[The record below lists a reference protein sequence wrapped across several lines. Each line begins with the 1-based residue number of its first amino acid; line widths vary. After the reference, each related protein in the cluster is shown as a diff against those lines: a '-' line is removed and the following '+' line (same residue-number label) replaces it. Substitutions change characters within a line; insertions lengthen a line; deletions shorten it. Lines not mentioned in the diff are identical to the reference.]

1 MIRRTR
7 AGDIVTNRLLH
18 STAAWVHFPI
28 GTPMERITLV
38 GSPAIS
44 EDERQRV
51 RLIRLQG
58 DDIAMSL

>member
-1 MIRRTR
+1 
-7 AGDIVTNRLLH
+7 
-18 STAAWVHFPI
+18 
-28 GTPMERITLV
+28 MERITLV